1 MTCERY
7 WREGVV
13 LYERGE
19 IDPHRES
26 CGDCQQAHA
35 ACAQMIDA
43 LPHVGD
49 DVVGDPMWQS
59 KVLERIDAMSEGA
72 EVIDLA
78 ARRRPEPAKDV
89 AQPGRPTWS
98 RWSWWLTGAF
108 AGACAI
114 VCVWL
119 LVGRDSTRRDIDKP
133 GFEIAAG
140 DVAKRG
146 ALDRSAADRGELPRT
161 ARIFDKLTIAVPP
174 SQEIRVYR
182 ANRQIVLR
190 CPTPSPH
197 CRSDEHGNFAEL
209 PLDEA
214 GDYQI
219 IFITPPSADPV
230 GNLDGDLAAVVSA
243 GGEYKLNDLSVR

>member
-13 LYERGE
+13 LHERGE
-19 IDPHRES
+19 IDPHLES
-26 CGDCQQAHA
+26 CVDCQHAHA
-35 ACAQMIDA
+35 ACAQMIEA

-49 DVVGDPMWQS
+49 DVVGDPFWQA
-59 KVLERIDAMSEGA
+59 KVLERVDAREG
-72 EVIDLA
+72 
-78 ARRRPEPAKDV
+78 RS
-89 AQPGRPTWS
+89 WS
-98 RWSWWLTGAF
+98 RWTWWLTGAF

-119 LVGRDSTRRDIDKP
+119 VIGRDPGRRNVDKP

-140 DVAKRG
+140 DVAERG
-146 ALDRSAADRGELPRT
+146 ALDRGTTDRGELPRT
-161 ARIFDKLTIAVPP
+161 ARIHDKLTIAVPQ

-190 CPTPSPH
+190 CPTPNPH

-219 IFITPPSADPV
+219 IFITQPTAEPV